1 MCIAIFLLGV
11 WTNRYQLPA
20 RTKQWNHMR
29 NILVLSLGYLLI
41 FQIQF
46 ICSYPMSISDIF
58 MYTLWII
65 PVVYASAI
73 WMFYRQT
80 KNSEAETYCLSNMRA
95 TLLFYA
101 AVLLIIGV
109 VVEIILC
116 VLWYNDATIW
126 YDRWHTRIPAIITAV
141 SEILLVLFLII
152 KNK

>member
-1 MCIAIFLLGV
+1 
-11 WTNRYQLPA
+11 
-20 RTKQWNHMR
+20 
-29 NILVLSLGYLLI
+29 
-41 FQIQF
+41 
-46 ICSYPMSISDIF
+46 
-58 MYTLWII
+58 
-65 PVVYASAI
+65 
-73 WMFYRQT
+73 
-80 KNSEAETYCLSNMRA
+80 MRA